1 MKKISVFLAL
11 LALFFT
17 YLALAAG
24 AVVTSTTGTVSVAT
38 GQAAPRSLR
47 TGDQVAQGDTIIT
60 GVNSAAVL
68 KFDDGQ
74 VVALTSNSRMQVT
87 NYQYNPQTESGNV
100 LLSLVS
106 GGMRAITGLI
116 GRRAPSQVAYRAAT
130 ATIGIRGTDVT
141 IATSQGDVVATISEG
156 SITFSFEGQTFTLNA
171 GDAVLA
177 RSGQLVIKGTAAQI
191 LAQAP
196 AAIQQAIQQQ
206 AALIAAVLNAAP
218 GSQSQGQQGQQQGE
232 QGNQNGQGQN
242 NNGQGQNGQGGSG
255 GGGGNASGS

>member
-1 MKKISVFLAL
+1 MRKLSVFLAL

-17 YLALAAG
+17 DLALAAG

-47 TGDQVAQGDTIIT
+47 TGDQVAQGDTVIT
-60 GVNSAAVL
+60 GANSAAVL

-130 ATIGIRGTDVT
+130 ATIGIRGTDIT
-141 IATSQGDVVATISEG
+141 IATSEGNVVATVSEG
-156 SITFSFEGQTFTLNA
+156 SITFTFQGQTLILTA
-171 GDAVLA
+171 GEAVLA
-177 RSGQLVIKGTAAQI
+177 RPGQPAIKGTAAQV

-196 AAIQQAIQQQ
+196 SAIQQAVQQQ

-218 GSQSQGQQGQQQGE
+218 GIQSQGQQGD
-232 QGNQNGQGQN
+232 QGNQNSQGQ
-242 NNGQGQNGQGGSG
+242 QGQNGPGQSGPPGGGSG
-255 GGGGNASGS
+255 GGGASGS

>member
-1 MKKISVFLAL
+1 MKLSVFLAL

-17 YLALAAG
+17 DLALAAG

-38 GQAAPRSLR
+38 GQAAARSLR
-47 TGDQVAQGDTIIT
+47 TGDQVAQGDTVIT
-60 GVNSAAVL
+60 GANSAAVL

-87 NYQYNPQTESGNV
+87 AYQYNPQTESGNV
-100 LLSLVS
+100 FLSLVS

-130 ATIGIRGTDVT
+130 ATIGIRGTDIT
-141 IATSQGDVVATISEG
+141 IATAEGNVVATVSEG
-156 SITFSFEGQTFTLNA
+156 SITFTFEGQTFTLNA

-177 RSGQLVIKGTAAQI
+177 KSGQLVIKGPAAQV

-196 AAIQQAIQQQ
+196 LAIQQAIQQQ
-206 AALIAAVLNAAP
+206 AALIAAVLNASP
-218 GSQSQGQQGQQQGE
+218 GVQSQGQQGSQGD
-232 QGNQNGQGQN
+232 QGNQNNQGQ
-242 NNGQGQNGQGGSG
+242 NGQGQNGQGNSG

>member
-17 YLALAAG
+17 DLALAAG

-47 TGDQVAQGDTIIT
+47 TGDQVAQGDTVIT
-60 GVNSAAVL
+60 GANSAAVL

-130 ATIGIRGTDVT
+130 ATIGIRGTDIT

-156 SITFSFEGQTFTLNA
+156 SITFTFEGQTFTLNA

-177 RSGQLVIKGTAAQI
+177 KSGQLVIKGTAAQI

-218 GSQSQGQQGQQQGE
+218 GSQSQGQQGQQGD

-242 NNGQGQNGQGGSG
+242 NNGQGQNGQGGTGS
-255 GGGGNASGS
+255 GGGNASGS